1 VRNSAYDLRRR
12 VIACPVA
19 PLLPHE
25 VEGLCYAAQV
35 NDLMVKALLAVHKR
49 VDHHPQL
56 HRRLAALATNSV
68 GERRV
73 QPVIIEITRPGD
85 CVWDVGAQV
94 GTYTRQFLE
103 LVGHAGHVVAFE
115 PIPENATLLRSLA
128 PESQLTVVEAAL
140 ADHNGMTSFVISG
153 KKSGGK
159 SHIGESPDGLK
170 VRVTRGDTILEEGI
184 PKPDVIKID
193 VEGFEGDVLNGL
205 PNVLEDTRCLVIE
218 VHFAAMSRRGIPNEP
233 MRILGLLRNQGFTAR
248 WIDTSHLLATR

>member
-1 VRNSAYDLRRR
+1 MS
-12 VIACPVA
+12 
-19 PLLPHE
+19 
-25 VEGLCYAAQV
+25 
-35 NDLMVKALLAVHKR
+35 DLMMKALLAVHKR

-73 QPVIIEITRPGD
+73 KPAITEVTRPGD
-85 CVWDVGAQV
+85 CVWDVGAHV

-103 LVGHAGHVVAFE
+103 LVGPDGHVIAFD
-115 PIPENATLLRSLA
+115 PIPENATLLRSLGHEA
-128 PESQLTVVEAAL
+128 QLTVVEAAL
-140 ADHNGMTSFVISG
+140 ADRDGMTSFVIRG
-153 KKSGGK
+153 KKNGGI
-159 SHIGESPDGLK
+159 SHIGESPDGLN
-170 VRVTRGDTILEEGI
+170 VRVTRGDSILEEGI

-205 PNVLEDTRCLVIE
+205 PNVLEGTRCLVIE

-233 MRILGLLRNQGFTAR
+233 VRILDVLRNKGFTIR

>member
-1 VRNSAYDLRRR
+1 
-12 VIACPVA
+12 
-19 PLLPHE
+19 
-25 VEGLCYAAQV
+25 
-35 NDLMVKALLAVHKR
+35 MVKALLAVHKR

-73 QPVIIEITRPGD
+73 KPVITEITRPGD

-103 LVGHAGHVVAFE
+103 LVGSAGHVIAFD
-115 PIPENATLLRSLA
+115 PIPENAKLLRRLGA
-128 PESQLTVVEAAL
+128 EPQLTVVEAAL
-140 ADHNGMTSFVISG
+140 ADHDGMTSFIISG
-153 KKSGGK
+153 KKNGGI
-159 SHIGESPDGLK
+159 SHIGESPDGLN
-170 VRVTRGDTILEEGI
+170 VRVTRGDSLLDEGI

-205 PNVLEDTRCLVIE
+205 PNVLRSTRCLVVEI
-218 VHFAAMSRRGIPNEP
+218 HFAAMSRRGIPNEP
-233 MRILGLLRNQGFTAR
+233 KRILDLLRDQKFTIR